1 MVQGMEAIHIDGQE
15 IAITRPEKI
24 LFPGGASKGDLVRYY
39 QRIGPWMLPHL
50 EGRPL
55 SMQRFPDGIEH
66 EGFFQKAAASY
77 YPRWIQT
84 ATVTKAGGT
93 VKHVV
98 CNDVATLVYLA
109 NQASIT
115 LHAWLSRADRPK
127 FPDQM
132 IFDLD
137 PSGDEFAWVISA
149 ARALKELLEAIGLA
163 AYLKTTGSRGLHIV
177 APLDRSEDF
186 EAVRAFAL
194 ELAQVV
200 VAQDPAKY
208 TLEQRKNK
216 RGGRVFIDIN
226 RNAYAQTAV
235 APYSVR
241 PRASAPVAVP
251 IEWSELGRRQFR
263 PDGVTMAMLLERTE
277 SGKDPWPKDPW
288 KDFWRKPAPLKKVRA
303 AFATL
308 QRQSR

>member
-1 MVQGMEAIHIDGQE
+1 MEAIHIDGQE

-132 IFDLD
+132 TFDLD

-149 ARALKELLEAIGLA
+149 ARALKELLDAIGLA

-288 KDFWRKPAPLKKVRA
+288 KDFWRKPAPLKKARS
-303 AFATL
+303 AFAKL
-308 QRQSR
+308 RQRSR

>member
-1 MVQGMEAIHIDGQE
+1 MVQGMEAIHIDGHE

-24 LFPGGASKGDLVRYY
+24 LFPGGASKGELVRYY

-186 EAVRAFAL
+186 EAVRAFAV

-251 IEWSELGRRQFR
+251 IEWSELGRRRFR

-303 AFATL
+303 AFAKL

>member
-1 MVQGMEAIHIDGQE
+1 MEALHIDGHE

-24 LFPGGASKGDLVRYY
+24 LFPGGTSKGDLVRYY
-39 QRIGPWMLPHL
+39 QGIGPWMVPHL

-77 YPRWIQT
+77 YPNWIQT
-84 ATVTKAGGT
+84 ATVAKAGGT

-115 LHAWLSRADRPK
+115 LHTWLSRADRPE

-149 ARALKELLEAIGLA
+149 ARALKELLDAIELP

-186 EAVRAFAL
+186 EAVRAFAV

-200 VAQDPAKY
+200 VTQDPAKY
-208 TLEQRKNK
+208 TLEQRKNQ
-216 RGGRVFIDIN
+216 RGNRVFIDIN

-241 PRASAPVAVP
+241 PRADAPVAVP
-251 IEWSELGRRQFR
+251 IEWSGLGRRQFR
-263 PDGVTMAMLLERTE
+263 PDGMTVAMLLKRLEN
-277 SGKDPWPKDPW
+277 GKDPWPKDPW
-288 KDFWRKPAPLKKVRA
+288 QDFGRKPASLKKARA
-303 AFATL
+303 AFAKIN
-308 QRQSR
+308 RKSR

>member
-1 MVQGMEAIHIDGQE
+1 LEDRRIGGHAVK
-15 IAITRPEKI
+15 ITHPDKV
-24 LFPGGASKGDLVRYY
+24 LFPGDGITKGELIQYY
-39 QRIGPWMLPHL
+39 ERIGPWMIPHV

-55 SMQRFPDGIEH
+55 SMQRYPDGVEH

-77 YPRWIQT
+77 YPAWIET
-84 ATVTKAGGT
+84 AQVTKVGGT

-109 NQASIT
+109 NQACVT
-115 LHAWLSRADRPK
+115 LHTWLSRADKPK

-137 PSGDEFAWVISA
+137 PSDAEFSRVVSA
-149 ARALKELLEAIGLA
+149 ASVLKELLDEIDAP
-163 AYLKTTGSRGLHIV
+163 AYLKATGSRGLHV
-177 APLDRSEDF
+177 VVPLDGSDDF
-186 EAVRAFAL
+186 ESVRAFARDV
-194 ELAQVV
+194 AAIV
-200 VAQDPAKY
+200 VARDPARY

-241 PRASAPVAVP
+241 ARPHAPVAIP
-251 IEWSELGRRQFR
+251 LDWAELRGKHLR
-263 PDGVTMAMLLERTE
+263 PDAVTIATAFDRLKSR
-277 SGKDPWPKDPW
+277 KDPW
-288 KDFWRKPAPLKKVRA
+288 KEFWRKPVSLKKARRA
-303 AFATL
+303 L
-308 QRQSR
+308 QELHAQA

>member
-1 MVQGMEAIHIDGQE
+1 M
-15 IAITRPEKI
+15 ITRPEKI
-24 LFPGGASKGDLVRYY
+24 LFPDGTSKGDLVRYY
-39 QRIGPWMLPHL
+39 QHIGAWMLPHL

-77 YPRWIQT
+77 YPSWIHT

-93 VKHVV
+93 IRHVV

-109 NQASIT
+109 NQACVT
-115 LHAWLSRADRPK
+115 LHPWLSRADRPE

-149 ARALKELLEAIGLA
+149 ARALKDLLDALELP

-177 APLDRSEDF
+177 APLDHKEDF
-186 EAVRAFAL
+186 EAVRTFAV

-200 VAQDPAKY
+200 VAQDAAKY

-216 RGGRVFIDIN
+216 RGDRVFIDIN

-241 PRASAPVAVP
+241 PRADAPVAFP
-251 IEWSELGRRQFR
+251 IEWAELGRKQFR
-263 PDGVTMAMLLERTE
+263 PDGVTVRMLLERLE
-277 SGKDPWPKDPW
+277 SGKDPWEKDPW
-288 KDFWRKPAPLKKVRA
+288 KDFWRKPASLKQARV
-303 AFATL
+303 AFE
-308 QRQSR
+308 RFRRRSR

>member
-1 MVQGMEAIHIDGQE
+1 MEAIHIDGQE

-84 ATVTKAGGT
+84 GTVTKAGGT

-149 ARALKELLEAIGLA
+149 ARALKELLDAIGLA
-163 AYLKTTGSRGLHIV
+163 GYLKTTGSRGLHIV

-186 EAVRAFAL
+186 EAVRAFAV

-251 IEWSELGRRQFR
+251 IEWSELGRKQFR
-263 PDGVTMAMLLERTE
+263 PDGVTIAMLLERTE

-303 AFATL
+303 AFAKL